1 VKRAARK
8 PPGRDPRSARS
19 SPRLDAHTK
28 EAIARFVRLL
38 ARCGVTPD
46 AIARE
51 VTSACRG
58 VPKSWAEKVKD
69 TLPYLHHA
77 SHVLTLW
84 FSDPK
89 FLGPDGAPRPLPLQ
103 GKEESIEALT
113 HRVDARLDPSE
124 VARLLLHGKAL
135 RRVGNRYVPRER
147 ALVLRGSDL
156 ADSFRR
162 LRGLLGMLRAF
173 EHNQRSKRQDPTWF
187 EAFADNPRFP
197 VRAIP
202 GFDRKVRARANKLLE
217 QFDGDMHREER
228 SRDPAEPT
236 VRIGVGVYR
245 FEENLEPSAKA
256 RKKRTRRPRK
266 PQKRR

>member
-1 VKRAARK
+1 VKRAARR
-8 PPGRDPRSARS
+8 PGRDRRSARS
-19 SPRLDAHTK
+19 PIRLDAHTK

-51 VTSACRG
+51 VTAACRG
-58 VPKSWAEKVKD
+58 VPQSWAEKVKD

-77 SHVLTLW
+77 SHILTLW

-89 FLGPDGAPRPLPLQ
+89 FLGPAGAPRPLPLQ
-103 GKEESIEALT
+103 GREESIEALT
-113 HRVDARLDPSE
+113 QRVDSRLDASD
-124 VARLLLHGKAL
+124 VVQLLVHGKAL

-173 EHNQRSKRQDPTWF
+173 EHNQRSKRQVPTWF

-202 GFDRKVRARANKLLE
+202 GFDRKVRAQANKLLV
-217 QFDGDMHREER
+217 QLDGDMHREER
-228 SRDPAEPT
+228 LRDPAEPT

-245 FEENLEPSAKA
+245 FEESLGPPPKPRRKGRRRSRKA
-256 RKKRTRRPRK
+256 HKRG
-266 PQKRR
+266 